1 MTRPDAVL
9 TADGESAEKL
19 PHILRRK
26 SRDAMV
32 LVVVVALLGPILLLT
47 QYFFAQRANTIYTP
61 VVETSNRLVIA
72 MSWAQSDL
80 RMNRAYELP
89 STANQLATRQRESRL
104 VLAELQRLVGDDP
117 AFAPTLDK
125 MASAAQRWWQYAD
138 SAVGTTPAPG
148 NVGAQVSLAENA
160 AALEVFNSLLA
171 STNSLHDTAVEKREV
186 IRTWRT
192 IILVGGS
199 ALALLL
205 VGISSAAIVRGTR
218 RTAELISDPIEELD
232 RVARTDAA
240 GTRGIRA
247 SADRGPAEVRVLA
260 VAFNDLLDTR
270 DQYERGREEYVRRL
284 EELDRQKDDFLSTV
298 SHELRTPLAS
308 IIGYSEMLGD
318 GDAGE
323 LSERQLHLVS
333 VIRRNADRLRGL
345 IEDLLVLS
353 RIEGKGLEI
362 DHCRVELGAVVAGV
376 VESLG
381 PQVTR
386 AGITLRQDLGAAE
399 VEGDALQ
406 LERAVTNLVSNAIKF
421 TPEGGEVDVRLTT
434 DGAMVTVEVA
444 DTGIG
449 VPAAEQEHLGT
460 RFFRSSTAQSGS
472 IPGTGLGLSIVHA
485 IAESHGGG
493 LTFESVEGGGT
504 AFRLTV
510 PLWDESTL
518 TDQDGCAVSSP

>member
-1 MTRPDAVL
+1 MTRPHGVL
-9 TADGESAEKL
+9 TAGSRPAEKL
-19 PHILRRK
+19 SHILRRK
-26 SRDAMV
+26 SRNAMI
-32 LVVVVALLGPILLLT
+32 LVMVVAVLGPVLLLV
-47 QYFFAQRANTIYTP
+47 QYLLSQRTSTVYSPTIDT
-61 VVETSNRLVIA
+61 TSRLVIA

-80 RMNRAYELP
+80 RMDRAYELP
-89 STANQLATRQRESRL
+89 GAANQLAARQRESRL
-104 VLAELQRLVGDDP
+104 ELEELQLLVGDDP

-125 MASAAQRWWQYAD
+125 MTSAALHWWEYAD
-138 SAVGTTPAPG
+138 SSVGKTPTPG
-148 NVGAQVSLAENA
+148 DVGARVSLAENA

-171 STNSLHDTAVEKREV
+171 STDSLHDTAVEKRAV
-186 IRTWRT
+186 MRTWRT
-192 IILVGGS
+192 VILVGGS
-199 ALALLL
+199 ALAILL
-205 VGISSAAIVRGTR
+205 VGVSSAAIVRDTR

-232 RVARTDAA
+232 RVARTDAG

-247 SADRGPAEVRVLA
+247 SADRGPAEVRALA

-270 DQYERGREEYVRRL
+270 DQYERGRDEYVRGL

-308 IIGYSEMLGD
+308 IIGYSEMLED

-353 RIEGKGLEI
+353 RIEGRGLEI

-386 AGITLRQDLGAAE
+386 AGITLRQDIGAAE
-399 VEGDALQ
+399 IEGDLLQ

-434 DGAMVTVEVA
+434 DGAMATVEVA

-449 VPAAEQEHLGT
+449 IPAAEKKHLGT
-460 RFFRSSTAQSGS
+460 RFFRSSTAQRQS
-472 IPGTGLGLSIVHA
+472 IPGTGLGLSIVRA
-485 IAESHGGG
+485 IAESHGGD
-493 LTFESVEGGGT
+493 LTFESVEGEGT

-510 PLWDESTL
+510 PLWDEATL